1 MDVVADRQVLARRQR
16 QDAQPGVLGRR
27 PEEGEK
33 MIHGSVDISISL
45 CLQALNCNR
54 ICGCRT
60 TGAAPFGLFTSNC
73 SARVQDCSSNSGG
86 PTPLR
91 AFGPS
96 VSGPAGWTRVV
107 LMVESLP
114 GMMKRKARRSL
125 AAMVIA
131 TTLMG
136 GCATGDTGAAE
147 VWDPIETPNR
157 FLFSI
162 NRVVDIIALRP
173 VAVIYRDWVPEP
185 AQKSV
190 RNLLDNLGEPVTAIN
205 EVVQGDP
212 SRAATTMAR
221 FLVNSTIGVAGLFDV
236 ATMLGLERTK
246 EDAGKTIGLY
256 AGVEPENGGF
266 YLMLPVIGP
275 SNARDGTGL
284 MMDYL
289 VDPFRILTF
298 NLAIDWTAYQAARY
312 GMNVVDYRSRTIF
325 ALDDLE
331 KNSVDYYA
339 ALRSAYTQ
347 NRADLI
353 RQKREKTDTKGELE
367 RRDNLALVR

>member
-1 MDVVADRQVLARRQR
+1 MRRK
-16 QDAQPGVLGRR
+16 A
-27 PEEGEK
+27 
-33 MIHGSVDISISL
+33 H
-45 CLQALNCNR
+45 
-54 ICGCRT
+54 
-60 TGAAPFGLFTSNC
+60 
-73 SARVQDCSSNSGG
+73 
-86 PTPLR
+86 R
-91 AFGPS
+91 AF
-96 VSGPAGWTRVV
+96 VATV
-107 LMVESLP
+107 
-114 GMMKRKARRSL
+114 AA
-125 AAMVIA
+125 AAMV
-131 TTLMG
+131 G
-136 GCATGDTGAAE
+136 GCASGDTGAAE

-157 FLFSI
+157 FMFSI

-205 EVVQGDP
+205 EVIQGDP
-212 SRAATTMAR
+212 NRAATTMAR

-236 ATMLGLERTK
+236 ASKLGLERTK
-246 EDAGKTIGLY
+246 EDMGKTIGLY

-266 YLMLPVIGP
+266 YLMLPAIGP

-284 MMDYL
+284 MIDYL

-339 ALRSAYTQ
+339 AMRSAYTQ
-347 NRADLI
+347 NRAELI
-353 RQKREKTDTKGELE
+353 RQKREKTDTKSELE
-367 RRDNLALVR
+367 RRDNVALVR